1 MKNINQIIFAAL
13 LSSLAA
19 TPAVAAKIIRASGSV
34 TPASAPA
41 ASAVTAA
48 PANIVIASAPQAVS
62 AAAQVASPPPPPP
75 RVATPA
81 TSNSGFYVG
90 AQLGDSTIG
99 ALLGY
104 QFSKMYAMELTYDY
118 VDPKYT
124 PTTTLEK
131 SRAGISGLALFPIK
145 FNEMGPMAIYIK
157 VGHGRT
163 TEKLTVNDPGLGIP
177 AFPATTTQT
186 TTLTTGVTASAGA
199 QVELSNNTRARLGV
213 NYVGGDRSVTL
224 AAIYKF

>member
-34 TPASAPA
+34 TPAS
-41 ASAVTAA
+41 
-48 PANIVIASAPQAVS
+48 ANIVIASAPQAVS

-157 VGHGRT
+157 VGYGRT